1 MMEKSCQ
8 LAISMTEPSFPA
20 KGDAGSAMRLGREGE
35 GAARAGHSTE
45 SHSTEE
51 LCCEPGMSFET

>member
-1 MMEKSCQ
+1 
-8 LAISMTEPSFPA
+8 MTEPSFPA
-20 KGDAGSAMRLGREGE
+20 KGDAGSAMRLGREGG